1 MGRQS
6 LAETL
11 SSPCPETT
19 DLAPTP
25 APLSDQDLDQLQAMF
40 PSLGQLPD
48 TQPQPENRK
57 LKTKNRHQKGWEKA
71 GNYREKQPLL
81 TIIPA
86 FRMNSHI

>member
-57 LKTKNRHQKGWEKA
+57 LKTKNRHQKGWEKS
-71 GNYREKQPLL
+71 GKLPGKTTPVNNNTCISDE
-81 TIIPA
+81 
-86 FRMNSHI
+86 